1 MGLLLLACPVSTC
14 SVIIST
20 LPSTTRNT
28 NLPLPPCTYSL
39 LLLTPISSLSSSISL
54 AGSGVFVCAV
64 KETGS
69 VRICGQVGTSL
80 LLKLCLNVITNAIIV
95 NINMLT
101 VNVNGEDSKVFTV
114 NDTKTAQAHLYGNYR
129 HILINASKV
138 TNGHPVYVI
147 IRYPSLVLSLNHQPR
162 IY

>member
-1 MGLLLLACPVSTC
+1 MRRQRNGVS
-14 SVIIST
+14 
-20 LPSTTRNT
+20 
-28 NLPLPPCTYSL
+28 
-39 LLLTPISSLSSSISL
+39 
-54 AGSGVFVCAV
+54 AD
-64 KETGS
+64 
-69 VRICGQVGTSL
+69 GQVGTSL

-95 NINMLT
+95 NTTMIT
-101 VNVNGEDSKVFTV
+101 VNVIGEDSKVFTV